1 VRAIRRL
8 AWLTL
13 ILAFGQIVFG
23 AIVRI
28 TGSGMGCGDHWPQ
41 CAGYWIPPL
50 ERPDLIIEVTHRYIA
65 AALTVAIVTLA
76 SLAFV
81 RRSTP
86 GVGGPRGVLRA
97 TALATLLVV
106 AAALFGA
113 ATVKLELTN
122 TAVIVTH
129 LSIAMS
135 LLAVLLV
142 VIQRATPTSERPEP
156 RLVVD
161 VSVRT
166 LRASYVASALVFLV
180 LVLGALT
187 AHVPG
192 ANTACGGFPL
202 CAGSLLPSVPA
213 QHVQWTHRLVA
224 VLVLLHTTAIAI
236 QVQRRRE
243 LRVIGLARLTV
254 ASIVLQV
261 VIAAFLVELN
271 LPLVLRSLHEA
282 VGTLI
287 WIFVVSLTLTA
298 RRYAARSATH
308 AELLS
313 DVRAAEARA

>member
-1 VRAIRRL
+1 MSALRRL
-8 AWLTL
+8 AWGTL
-13 ILAFGQIVFG
+13 VLAFGQIVFG

-65 AALTVAIVTLA
+65 ATLTIAIVALLA
-76 SLAFV
+76 LAFV
-81 RRSTP
+81 RRRTP
-86 GVGGPRGVLRA
+86 GIAGVGGVLRA
-97 TALATLLVV
+97 ALLAAALVV
-106 AAALFGA
+106 VAALFGA

-142 VIQRATPTSERPEP
+142 VIQRSTEQHPVPTAESH
-156 RLVVD
+156 
-161 VSVRT
+161 VSLRT
-166 LRASYVASALVFLV
+166 LRATYSASVLVFIA

-202 CAGSLLPSVPA
+202 CDGRLFPSIPA
-213 QHVQWTHRLVA
+213 QHVQYTHRVVA
-224 VLVLLHTTAIAI
+224 LLVLLHTGGLAFL
-236 QVQRRRE
+236 VQRRGE
-243 LRVIGLARLTV
+243 APVLSLARLTFAAV
-254 ASIVLQV
+254 LLQV
-261 VIAAFLVELN
+261 LIAAFLVELN

-287 WIFVVSLTLTA
+287 WLCVVSLTLVA
-298 RRYAARSATH
+298 RRHARHARR
-308 AELLS
+308 AELAS
-313 DVRAAEARA
+313 RVGSTAEVRA

>member
-1 VRAIRRL
+1 MTALRRL
-8 AWLTL
+8 AWVTL
-13 ILAFGQIVFG
+13 VLAFGQIVFG

-65 AALTVAIVTLA
+65 ATLTLAIVALLL
-76 SLAFV
+76 LAFV
-81 RRSTP
+81 RRRAP
-86 GVGGPRGVLRA
+86 GVAGSGGVLRA
-97 TALATLLVV
+97 ALLAATLVV
-106 AAALFGA
+106 VAALFGA

-129 LSIAMS
+129 LAIAMT

-142 VIQRATPTSERPEP
+142 VIQRAGNAEP
-156 RLVVD
+156 ATES
-161 VSVRT
+161 VSRRTVR
-166 LRASYVASALVFLV
+166 AAYAASALVFLA

-202 CAGSLLPSVPA
+202 CNGAFFPSIPA
-213 QHVQWTHRLVA
+213 QHVQYTHRVIAL
-224 VLVLLHTTAIAI
+224 LLLLHTGALAL
-236 QVQRRRE
+236 QVQRRGE
-243 LRVIGLARLTV
+243 ARVLALARLTFGAV
-254 ASIVLQV
+254 VLQV
-261 VIAAFLVELN
+261 LLAAFLVELN

-287 WIFVVSLTLTA
+287 WLFVVCLTIVA
-298 RRYAARSATH
+298 RRNAPHAARS
-308 AELLS
+308 ELLGRVGS
-313 DVRAAEARA
+313 AAGARA

>member
-1 VRAIRRL
+1 MTALRRL
-8 AWLTL
+8 AWVTL
-13 ILAFGQIVFG
+13 VLAFGQIVFG

-65 AALTVAIVTLA
+65 ATLTLAIVALLA
-76 SLAFV
+76 LAFV
-81 RRSTP
+81 RRRAP
-86 GVGGPRGVLRA
+86 GVAGVGGVLRA
-97 TALATLLVV
+97 ALLAATLVIV
-106 AAALFGA
+106 AALFGA

-129 LSIAMS
+129 LAIAMT

-142 VIQRATPTSERPEP
+142 VIQRASEPSG
-156 RLVVD
+156 
-161 VSVRT
+161 VSTAAPSVSSRT
-166 LRASYVASALVFLV
+166 LRAAYAASALVFLA

-202 CAGSLLPSVPA
+202 CNGAIFPSVPA
-213 QHVQWTHRLVA
+213 QHAQYAHRVIAL
-224 VLVLLHTTAIAI
+224 LVLLHTGALAL
-236 QVQRRRE
+236 QVQRRGE
-243 LRVIGLARLTV
+243 TRVLTLARLTFGAV
-254 ASIVLQV
+254 LLQV
-261 VIAAFLVELN
+261 LIAAFLVELN

-287 WIFVVSLTLTA
+287 WLFVVSLTIVA
-298 RRYAARSATH
+298 QRNAARAARAQAAGRVGS
-308 AELLS
+308 
-313 DVRAAEARA
+313 AAEARA

>member
-1 VRAIRRL
+1 MTALRRL
-8 AWLTL
+8 AWVTL
-13 ILAFGQIVFG
+13 VLAFGQIVFG

-65 AALTVAIVTLA
+65 ATLTLAIVGLLLLA
-76 SLAFV
+76 LV
-81 RRSTP
+81 RRRTP
-86 GVGGPRGVLRA
+86 GVAGAGGVLRA
-97 TALATLLVV
+97 ALLAAALVV
-106 AAALFGA
+106 VAALFGA

-142 VIQRATPTSERPEP
+142 VIQRSSDRDRASTEAPS
-156 RLVVD
+156 
-161 VSVRT
+161 VSLRT
-166 LRASYVASALVFLV
+166 LRAGYSGSALVFV
-180 LVLGALT
+180 ALVLGALT

-202 CAGSLLPSVPA
+202 CNGALFPSIPA
-213 QHVQWTHRLVA
+213 QHVQYTHRVIAL
-224 VLVLLHTTAIAI
+224 LVLLHTLGLAI
-236 QVQRRRE
+236 QVQRRGE
-243 LRVIGLARLTV
+243 KRVLALARLTFGTV
-254 ASIVLQV
+254 VLQV
-261 VIAAFLVELN
+261 LLAAFLVELN

-287 WIFVVSLTLTA
+287 WLFVVSLTIVA
-298 RRYAARSATH
+298 RRNAPRAAPD
-308 AELLS
+308 ELLS
-313 DVRAAEARA
+313 RVGSAAEARA